1 MHPVAFARSAGPL
14 SARPHRSSSCAILNE
29 PKNVLSAGPQSTRR
43 PQRRSSCPDLL
54 EAHQSSGEEQGSAAS
69 NRSDIG
75 IDLPTLKQ
83 AAVFFAVL
91 AMAFWPA
98 ELPFEKSLQLNQHQ
112 ASAAQQPLTRVHPR
126 PVFLELLKEAK
137 HLLEPEQPVL
147 GTQACSL
154 ACMRLR
160 DEERDTRFCHSSTP
174 VLKKRN
180 GNGRARN

>member
-14 SARPHRSSSCAILNE
+14 SVRPHRSSSCAILNE
-29 PKNVLSAGPQSTRR
+29 PKNVLSAGPQSTR

-69 NRSDIG
+69 NRSDAG

-112 ASAAQQPLTRVHPR
+112 ASAAQQPQARVNPR
-126 PVFLELLKEAK
+126 PVVAELPKKAQ
-137 HLLEPEQPVL
+137 HPPVPENPFL
-147 GTQACSL
+147 GTQACGL
-154 ACMRLR
+154 ACVRLR
-160 DEERDTRFCHSSTP
+160 DGERDTRFCYSSTP
-174 VLKKRN
+174 VSKKPN
-180 GNGRARN
+180 GNGLAWS